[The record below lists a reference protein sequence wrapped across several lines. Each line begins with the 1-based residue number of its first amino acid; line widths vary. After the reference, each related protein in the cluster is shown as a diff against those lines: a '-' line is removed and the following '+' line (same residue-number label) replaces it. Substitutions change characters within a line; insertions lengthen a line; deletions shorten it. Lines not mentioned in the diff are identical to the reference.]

1 MTSRII
7 RRALPVVAIAIPA
20 TVHAHPGHGILEFS
34 AGALH
39 PVIGMDHLAAMLAVG
54 LLAAQLGGRARWA
67 LPVAFV
73 AALALGAIA
82 GVAGAVAPGLEHG
95 IAFSVLALGTVIA
108 LAARLPMGAAAAT
121 VAISGALHGM
131 AHGMEIPADSNG
143 LVFGL
148 GFVISSALLH
158 IAGIALG
165 SALIRTSRSAAI
177 RYAGAATAVFALG
190 MMLR

>member
-1 MTSRII
+1 MISSIF

-20 TVHAHPGHGILEFS
+20 TVHAHPVHGVLEFS

-39 PVIGMDHLAAMLAVG
+39 PVIGLDHLAAMLAVG

-73 AALALGAIA
+73 AALALGATA
-82 GVAGAVAPGLEHG
+82 GVAGFAIPGLEHG
-95 IAFSVLALGTVIA
+95 IAFSVLALGAIVA
-108 LAARLPMGAAAAT
+108 LAARLPLGAAAAT
-121 VAISGALHGM
+121 VALSGAFHGM
-131 AHGMEIPADSNG
+131 AHGIEIPADANG

-148 GFVISSALLH
+148 GFVVSSALLH
-158 IAGIALG
+158 LTGIALG
-165 SALIRTSRSAAI
+165 CALIRTSHGAAI
-177 RYAGAATAVFALG
+177 RYVGAAAAVLALG